1 MNSDYIP
8 RLRSELLRAGAT
20 KQTRRRAARVAR
32 GLRPVAVAAAVTVLA
47 VAGVLALSDGRGD
60 ETPVGSGDTLR
71 LTYRTEPSG
80 TATTEQAARVMR
92 ARLAA
97 AGITDARVSAAATGL
112 SITVPA
118 TARADVAA
126 LGPTGRLSIYDWER
140 SLLGPR
146 DAGGDAVSKA
156 EAESRAAGRP
166 GARVLRAPGA
176 APDGWF
182 ALGGDP
188 ALTNA
193 DVDRAYAATD
203 PQTQEPV
210 VAIEFTASGRT
221 AFEALTRDLARRGE
235 EQAAGGPGGLEA
247 AQHLAIVLDDRIVS
261 VPFIDYRQAPNGI
274 DGAAGTHISG
284 GLTPESARR
293 VAALLSA
300 GPLDARLVL
309 ESEDSVAG

>member
-20 KQTRRRAARVAR
+20 KQTRWRAARVAR

-47 VAGVLALSDGRGD
+47 VAGVLALSDGGGD

-80 TATTEQAARVMR
+80 TPATEQAARVMR

-97 AGITDARVSAAATGL
+97 AGVTDARVSAAATGL

-118 TARADVAA
+118 TARAEMAA
-126 LGPTGRLSIYDWER
+126 LGQTGRLSIYDWER
-140 SLLGPR
+140 SVLGPR
-146 DAGGDAVSKA
+146 GTDAVSKA

-166 GARVLRAPGA
+166 GARVLRAPSV

-193 DVDRAYAATD
+193 DVDRASAATD
-203 PQTQEPV
+203 PQTLEPV
-210 VAIEFTASGRT
+210 VAIEFTASGRA

-247 AQHLAIVLDDRIVS
+247 AQHFAIVLDDRVVA
-261 VPFIDYRQAPNGI
+261 VPFIDFRQAPDGI

-284 GLTPESARR
+284 GLTPVSARR

-300 GPLDARLVL
+300 GPLDAKLVL
-309 ESEDSVAG
+309 ESEDPVGG